1 MQSQFYRRSFL
12 VVAAAVLGY
21 ALYRILMPL
30 RTELGWAAVLAFVLQ
45 PLNEWLA
52 ARFRGR
58 RALAAGLL
66 TGLTPF
72 LVLAPLAMLGVA
84 FAGQVAHL
92 IAYVRERGGDVP
104 SWTELLARLST
115 LPLIGAPVSW
125 ARDNAA
131 VSAEQVEGWVTDGL
145 QSLLKSAATMGGDLA
160 LGVFGTLVGFFMMLF
175 MLFFFLQDGRAM
187 FASLERLIPMPREQR
202 ARLLQYLA
210 SVTRAV
216 LFGSVATALIQGVIV
231 GVGFAIVSLPS
242 PLVFGVLAAIAAFL
256 PSGSAIVLIPAALY
270 LAAAG
275 RWGAALFIALWTVG
289 MWVAENVLRPVL
301 TSKHA
306 EVSTLAIFVGAIGG
320 VAAFGILGLILGPVL
335 LSFAV
340 ALVRFAQESLAA
352 DG

>member
-1 MQSQFYRRSFL
+1 MQSQFYRRCFL
-12 VVAAAVLGY
+12 AVAAAALGY
-21 ALYRILMPL
+21 WLYQILAPL
-30 RTELGWAAVLAFVLQ
+30 RTELGWAAVLAFVLY
-45 PLNEWLA
+45 PLHERLSG
-52 ARFRGR
+52 RLKGR
-58 RALAAGLL
+58 RALSAGIL

-72 LVLAPLAMLGVA
+72 LVLAPLAMLGIA
-84 FAGQVAHL
+84 FAAQVAHL
-92 IAYVRERGGDVP
+92 IAYIKGSP
-104 SWTELLARLST
+104 SLSWTDLLARLSA
-115 LPLIGAPVSW
+115 LPLIGGPVTW

-131 VSAEQVEGWVTDGL
+131 VSAEQVEGWITNSV
-145 QSLLKSAATMGGDLA
+145 QSLLKGAATMGGDLA

-187 FASLERLIPMPREQR
+187 LAAFERLIPMPGEQR
-202 ARLLQYLA
+202 ARLLKYLA
-210 SVTRAV
+210 DVTRAV
-216 LFGSVATALIQGVIV
+216 VFGSVATALIQGVIV
-231 GVGFAIVSLPS
+231 GVGFAIVRLPS
-242 PLVFGVLAAIAAFL
+242 PLVFGVLGAVAAFL

-320 VAAFGILGLILGPVL
+320 VSAFGILGLFIGPVL

-340 ALVRFAQESLAA
+340 ALVRFAEETLAA
-352 DG
+352 DA

>member
-1 MQSQFYRRSFL
+1 MQSQFYRRCFL
-12 VVAAAVLGY
+12 VVAAAALGY
-21 ALYRILMPL
+21 WLYQILAPL
-30 RTELGWAAVLAFVLQ
+30 RSELGWAAVLAFVLY
-45 PLNEWLA
+45 PLHERLS
-52 ARFRGR
+52 ARLKGR
-58 RALAAGLL
+58 RALSAGIL

-72 LVLAPLAMLGVA
+72 LVLAPLAMLGIA

-92 IAYVRERGGDVP
+92 VAYLKGSSSF
-104 SWTELLARLST
+104 SWTDLLARLSA
-115 LPLIGAPVSW
+115 LPLIGGPVTW

-131 VSAEQVEGWVTDGL
+131 VTAEQVEGWITDSV
-145 QSLLKSAATMGGDLA
+145 QTVLKSAATMGGDLA

-187 FASLERLIPMPREQR
+187 LAAFERLIPMAHEQR
-202 ARLLQYLA
+202 ARLLKYLGD
-210 SVTRAV
+210 VTRAV
-216 LFGSVATALIQGVIV
+216 VFGSVATALIQGVIV
-231 GVGFAIVSLPS
+231 GVGFAFARLPS
-242 PLVFGVLAAIAAFL
+242 PLVFGVLGAIAAFL

-270 LAAAG
+270 LAFAG

-320 VAAFGILGLILGPVL
+320 VSAFGILGLIMGPVL

-340 ALVRFAQESLAA
+340 ALVRFAEETLPA
-352 DG
+352 DA